1 MMPSALRPLVV
12 PFASARKGRE
22 RPHAHCIERI
32 TWKLWGE
39 EAKYCNPWKLWTR
52 QNAGR
57 DPYPWTSSCPCVT
70 FSFFWSCRGTCVSPV
85 SSFFIQWHVLPLGSG
100 SLCGCFVL
108 CFSTWG
114 EGGDG
119 SDLMLSIM
127 EASCPTRRERTL
139 WWELRRGHHRLAFFF
154 DHHAVIYRWGGCY
167 N

>member
-85 SSFFIQWHVLPLGSG
+85 SSFFIQWHILPLGSG

-114 EGGDG
+114 EGGGWIRFDAFHHG
-119 SDLMLSIM
+119 GILSNKTWTNIVM
-127 EASCPTRRERTL
+127 GAPAGTPPYSLLFQPTCCHL
-139 WWELRRGHHRLAFFF
+139 PVG
-154 DHHAVIYRWGGCY
+154 VWGC
-167 N
+167 